1 MSTNNQRPRGR
12 PAVDSELL
20 RFREQRDV
28 IEAIDAYAALDD
40 DKPTR
45 PEAIR
50 RIVREALEIRGLISK
65 API

>member
-1 MSTNNQRPRGR
+1 MSINKRPRGR

-20 RFREQRDV
+20 RFREQRDI
-28 IEAIDAYAALDD
+28 IEAIDVYAAQEA

-50 RIVREALEIRGLISK
+50 RIVREALRSRGLINGSK
-65 API
+65 GS